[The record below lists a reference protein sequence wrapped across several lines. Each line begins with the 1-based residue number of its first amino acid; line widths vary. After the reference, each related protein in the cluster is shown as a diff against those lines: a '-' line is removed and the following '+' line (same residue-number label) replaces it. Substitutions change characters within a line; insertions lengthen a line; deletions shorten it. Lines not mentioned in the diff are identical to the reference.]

1 MSRGSLRWGAVAVV
15 FAAAA
20 ALGACR
26 TPGGPPVKAQS
37 AADSADQVMIRVRT
51 LLTERGV
58 QQGEL
63 FADTAYV
70 YDDNSRYELRNLR
83 TTFNS
88 PTGAPN
94 GTLTARRGRYDIRQR
109 IMEGFG
115 DVVVTSTD
123 GKRLLTP
130 HLRFDQARN
139 LVRSDSAF
147 TLVEGARRSQGIGFE
162 SDPNATRFVCKRS
175 CTARFSAPIPT
186 Q

>member
-1 MSRGSLRWGAVAVV
+1 MTRTGLLAVLASGLLI
-15 FAAAA
+15 A
-20 ALGACR
+20 ACR
-26 TPGGPPVKAQS
+26 NPEQPPVTTGPT
-37 AADSADQVMIRVRT
+37 AADSADQVMIRVRS

-70 YDDNSRYELRNLR
+70 YDENSRYVLRNVR
-83 TTFNS
+83 TTFNT

-94 GTLTARRGRYDIRQR
+94 GTLTAREGRYDIRQR
-109 IMEGFG
+109 VLEGFG
-115 DVVVTSTD
+115 DVVVTTTD

-139 LVRSDSAF
+139 LVRSDSAY
-147 TLVEGARRSQGIGFE
+147 TLIDGTRRSRGIGFE
-162 SDPNATRFVCKRS
+162 SDPNITRFVCKRACVAS
-175 CTARFSAPIPT
+175 DNVPIPT

>member
-1 MSRGSLRWGAVAVV
+1 MRRHRLIVVAT
-15 FAAAA
+15 AAA
-20 ALGACR
+20 ALAGCR
-26 TPGGPPVKAQS
+26 SPEQPPVRPGTS

-63 FADTAYV
+63 FADTTFV
-70 YDDNSRYELRNLR
+70 FDENSRFLFRNVR
-83 TTFNS
+83 TTFNT

-94 GTLTARRGRYDIRQR
+94 GTLTAREGRYDMRQR
-109 IMEGFG
+109 VLEAFG
-115 DVVVTSTD
+115 NVVVTTTD

-130 HLRFDQARN
+130 HLRFEQNRN

-147 TLVEGARRSQGIGFE
+147 TLIDGVRRSQGTGFE
-162 SDPNATRFVCKRS
+162 SDPNITRFVCKRDCRAS
-175 CTARFSAPIPT
+175 DNVPLPT

>member
-1 MSRGSLRWGAVAVV
+1 MTRKLLAAGIALSLV
-15 FAAAA
+15 
-20 ALGACR
+20 LGACR
-26 TPGGPPVKAQS
+26 RPEGPPVKQVDTAGNG
-37 AADSADQVMIRVRT
+37 ADQVMFRVRT

-70 YDDNSRYELRNLR
+70 YDDGSRYELRNVR
-83 TTFNS
+83 TTFNT

-94 GTLTARRGRYDIRQR
+94 GTLTAKRGRYDIRQR
-109 IMEGFG
+109 IMEAFG
-115 DVVVTSTD
+115 DVVVVSTD
-123 GKRLLTP
+123 AKRLLTP

-147 TLVEGARRSQGIGFE
+147 TLTEGTRRSEGVGFE
-162 SDPNATRFVCKRS
+162 SDPNATRFVCKRA
-175 CTARFSAPIPT
+175 CTARFTAPIPT

>member
-1 MSRGSLRWGAVAVV
+1 MTRTPLLAAVALSLG
-15 FAAAA
+15 
-20 ALGACR
+20 LGACR
-26 TPGGPPVKAQS
+26 SPEGPPVKPVDTAGS
-37 AADSADQVMIRVRT
+37 GADQVMFRVRT

-70 YDDNSRYELRNLR
+70 YDDGSRYELRNVR
-83 TTFNS
+83 TSFNT

-94 GTLTARRGRYDIRQR
+94 GTLTAKRGRYDIRQR
-109 IMEGFG
+109 IMEAFG
-115 DVVVTSTD
+115 DVVVVSTD

-147 TLVEGARRSQGIGFE
+147 TLIEGNRRSEGVGFE

-175 CTARFSAPIPT
+175 CTARFTAPIPT

>member
-1 MSRGSLRWGAVAVV
+1 MTRILFG
-15 FAAAA
+15 AAAA
-20 ALGACR
+20 AAILLGACR
-26 TPGGPPVKAQS
+26 SPEGPPVQAMNT
-37 AADSADQVMIRVRT
+37 AADSADQVMFRVRT
-51 LLTERGV
+51 LLTDRGV

-70 YDDNSRYELRNLR
+70 YEDGSRYELRNVR
-83 TTFNS
+83 TNFNTA
-88 PTGAPN
+88 TGAPN
-94 GTLTARRGRYDIRQR
+94 GTLTAKRGRYDIRQR

-115 DVVVTSTD
+115 DVVVVSTD

-147 TLVEGARRSQGIGFE
+147 TLTEGSRVSEGIGFE

-175 CTARFSAPIPT
+175 CKGSFTAPIPAK
-186 Q
+186 

>member
-1 MSRGSLRWGAVAVV
+1 MTHTRLLVGLAAGLALAACRNSEQPPVTAVA
-15 FAAAA
+15 AA
-20 ALGACR
+20 
-26 TPGGPPVKAQS
+26 S
-37 AADSADQVMIRVRT
+37 DSADQVMVGVRS

-70 YDDNSRYELRNLR
+70 YDENSRYHLKKVR
-83 TTFNS
+83 TTFNT

-94 GTLTARRGRYDIRQR
+94 GTLTAREGRYDIRQR
-109 IMEGFG
+109 VLEGFG
-115 DVVVTSTD
+115 DVVVVTTD

-139 LVRSDSAF
+139 LVRSDSAY
-147 TLVEGARRSQGIGFE
+147 TLIDGARRSQGIGFE
-162 SDPNATRFVCKRS
+162 SDPNITRFVCKRACVAS
-175 CTARFSAPIPT
+175 DNVNIPT

>member
-1 MSRGSLRWGAVAVV
+1 MTWRAMLACV
-15 FAAAA
+15 AAAC
-20 ALGACR
+20 ALAACR
-26 TPGGPPVKAQS
+26 DRQQPPVTAVQ
-37 AADSADQVMIRVRT
+37 APADSADQVMVKVRT

-70 YDDNSRYELRNLR
+70 YDDNSRFEFRKVR
-83 TTFNS
+83 ATFNT

-94 GTLTARRGRYDIRQR
+94 GTLTARQGRYDMRQR
-109 IMEGFG
+109 VLEGFG
-115 DVVVTSTD
+115 DVVVVTTD

-130 HLRFDQARN
+130 HLRFDQSRN

-147 TLVEGARRSQGIGFE
+147 TLIDGSRRSQGIGFE
-162 SDPNATRFVCKRS
+162 TDPNITRFVCKRACIATDS
-175 CTARFSAPIPT
+175 RANVPS

>member
-1 MSRGSLRWGAVAVV
+1 MTRAMLGAAL
-15 FAAAA
+15 AAL

-26 TPGGPPVKAQS
+26 SPEGPPVTQVGS
-37 AADSADQVMIRVRT
+37 AADSADQVMIKVRT

-63 FADTAYV
+63 FADTAYI
-70 YDDNSRYELRNLR
+70 YDDGSRYELRNVR
-83 TTFNS
+83 TTFNT

-115 DVVVTSTD
+115 DVVVVTTD

-147 TLVEGARRSQGIGFE
+147 TLIEGSRRSEGLGFE
-162 SDPNATRFVCKRS
+162 SDPNVTRFVCKRA
-175 CTARFSAPIPT
+175 CTAKFTAPIPT

>member
-1 MSRGSLRWGAVAVV
+1 MTRPLLALSLTAV
-15 FAAAA
+15 
-20 ALGACR
+20 LGTGACR
-26 TPGGPPVKAQS
+26 SPEQPPVTAVPS
-37 AADSADQVMIRVRT
+37 AADSADQVMIGVRT
-51 LLTERGV
+51 LLTDRGV

-70 YDDNSRYELRNLR
+70 YDDNSRFEFRKVR
-83 TTFNS
+83 TTFNT

-109 IMEGFG
+109 VLEGFG
-115 DVVVTSTD
+115 DVVVVTTD

-130 HLRFDQARN
+130 HLRFDQTRN

-147 TLVEGARRSQGIGFE
+147 TLIDGTRRTRGFGFE
-162 SDPNATRFVCKRS
+162 SDPNITRFVCKRDCVAS
-175 CTARFSAPIPT
+175 STDVSIPT

>member
-1 MSRGSLRWGAVAVV
+1 MTRALLATAIGLVLG
-15 FAAAA
+15 
-20 ALGACR
+20 LGACR
-26 TPGGPPVKAQS
+26 SPGGPPVKEIAT
-37 AADSADQVMIRVRT
+37 AADTADQVMFRVRT

-70 YDDNSRYELRNLR
+70 YDDGSRYELRNVR
-83 TTFNS
+83 TTFNT
-88 PTGAPN
+88 PTGAAN

-115 DVVVTSTD
+115 DVVVVSTD

-147 TLVEGARRSQGIGFE
+147 TLIEGDRRSQGIGFE
-162 SDPNATRFVCKRS
+162 SDPNATRFICKRS